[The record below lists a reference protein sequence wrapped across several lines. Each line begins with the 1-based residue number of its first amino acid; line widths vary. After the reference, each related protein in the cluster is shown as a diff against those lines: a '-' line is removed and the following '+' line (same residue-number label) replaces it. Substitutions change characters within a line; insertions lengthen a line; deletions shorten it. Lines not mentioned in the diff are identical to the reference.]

1 MKIWAFEKAHIVNK
15 DTYGPT
21 VLLSNCVLDAR
32 DAKRFPVQLK
42 IFDLDTD
49 ANIYIPHKNRNLV
62 LKLLAAPP
70 SNDE

>member
-1 MKIWAFEKAHIVNK
+1 MDQHKCWTQATREAFPSVVEN
-15 DTYGPT
+15 
-21 VLLSNCVLDAR
+21 
-32 DAKRFPVQLK
+32 
-42 IFDLDTD
+42 FDLDTD